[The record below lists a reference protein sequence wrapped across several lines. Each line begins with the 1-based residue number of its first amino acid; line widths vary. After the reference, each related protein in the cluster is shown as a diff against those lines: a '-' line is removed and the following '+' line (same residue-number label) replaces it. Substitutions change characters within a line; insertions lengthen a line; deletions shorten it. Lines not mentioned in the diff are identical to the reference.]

1 LDYNEIDSNINILTE
16 TEFSYS
22 CKVTA
27 EIKNLAKKIVK
38 KSKNDIDAA
47 KKLAKW
53 INKNIKHEVE
63 AGFYQSPSETLKN
76 RKGNCCCHAELFLQ
90 MCDAIG
96 LTKNHRLD
104 FIHVGTMEFKHR
116 HFFAIFD
123 NICVDCDCIFSNP
136 WGHGKFSSRDVYQE
150 TMYPLL
156 PLKKTY

>member
-1 LDYNEIDSNINILTE
+1 M
-16 TEFSYS
+16 
-22 CKVTA
+22 
-27 EIKNLAKKIVK
+27 AKMIVG
-38 KSKNDIDAA
+38 KSNDIDAA

-63 AGFYQSPSETLKN
+63 AGFYQSPTETLKN

-96 LTKNHRLD
+96 LTKNHRLG
-104 FIHVGTMEFKHR
+104 FIHVGTMEFQHR

-136 WGHGKFSSRDVYQE
+136 WGHGKFSGRDVYQV